1 MSGLAVRSYV
11 KWAVDPN
18 SFQKAQAQYN
28 GHLARLQKDGVASTN
43 KTNKQIIAQHKTF
56 VQQMDDIQ
64 KGANQRLRRRTKQ
77 IAAEVARGAKLAQ
90 AQAAGY
96 TGTAL
101 TKGGELDKRYKVDA
115 AAYEASLKRMEA
127 ANKGFV
133 SRTRALGHTLQ
144 TGRQVDLA
152 GFGALGAGDRAD
164 VIEMQRLHVNS
175 IGKTNKG
182 YQSNLAILNQINAVN
197 RRNLTAERERDGVI
211 RKTNMMKNL
220 SLKIIT

>member
-28 GHLARLQKDGVASTN
+28 GHLARLQKDGVDSTN
-43 KTNKQIIAQHKTF
+43 KTNKEIIAQHKTF
-56 VQQMDDIQ
+56 VNQMDDIQ

-96 TGTAL
+96 TGAKL
-101 TKGGELDKRYKVDA
+101 TKAGDLDKRYKVDA
-115 AAYEASLKRMEA
+115 TAYEASLKRMEA

-152 GFGALGAGDRAD
+152 GVGALGAGD
-164 VIEMQRLHVNS
+164 
-175 IGKTNKG
+175 
-182 YQSNLAILNQINAVN
+182 
-197 RRNLTAERERDGVI
+197 
-211 RKTNMMKNL
+211 
-220 SLKIIT
+220 